1 MPYHVEFA
9 PPEAAIYEGPGRN
22 NFETTHETFAEAKAE
37 ALVILEDHLAAVQE
51 WLQYIR
57 DAQSMEDLPRYKSD

>member
-37 ALVILEDHLAAVQE
+37 ALALLEDHLAAVQE

-57 DAQSMEDLPRYKSD
+57 DAKSMDDLPRYKNA